1 MLKAKSVYSPID
13 RKNDGLRIHT
23 ARTRGHGLSSKTY
36 DVWMPSL
43 GPSQSLLKLIQGEQI
58 TWSEFERRYKRELFE
73 LGPVDRRC
81 GKHYRNHGQKFT
93 LRLIK
98 ELARRGRVTVMCT
111 CEEGVPCHTKILKK
125 VIESRRI

>member
-23 ARTRGHGLSSKTY
+23 ARTRGRGLSSKKY
-36 DVWMPSL
+36 DVWMPNL
-43 GPSQSLLKLIQGEQI
+43 GPSQSLKDSVGREEI